1 MIADSML
8 NYGASDDYEVSIL
21 RFKFHHVIKL
31 LLGCATA
38 LFLTTALVSAANI
51 YVRSG
56 ATGNASGSDWINAC
70 PSIPS
75 TLVRGNT
82 YYIADGIY
90 KGATFKTPAKG
101 ATLITIKKATIADHG
116 TATGWSNVYGD
127 GEARFTDTIVF
138 GSSYWLFD
146 GQTGG
151 GPDGWTSGFGFH
163 VIRGV
168 GSPVIY
174 KAPDVSFITIQHINV
189 EGDYGDGPGSG
200 NANDGICLDRGNNI
214 LISHC
219 YIHDAGRC
227 LIFGR
232 ADFVIIEYCYG
243 GAFESTSSE
252 HSELASIWGS
262 NGLRPHDWTVRNSI
276 WTHFEG
282 TGGFMMDG
290 AGLIID
296 GCVFS
301 QLNRAG
307 GGNGVIGTWTDSQ
320 LTGLNISNSSFINLY
335 YPAIGILNADDN
347 GTFRNNAVFNSYLGS
362 SSSFTRLVHDFNAYT
377 AVLDGAPIDVHPLAS
392 NTQPFDFGLSQ
403 SGCANISTRALV
415 GTKDDVLISGFII
428 TNSGDGSKCRLVVRA
443 IGPSLKQSN
452 ISSPLLNPTLD
463 VYDGAGHL
471 IASND
476 NWQQGPNATLISS
489 LRLAPLDSLESA
501 LLVELPAGLYTA
513 VIRGKNGTSGIAL
526 AEVYSLGNA
535 GNAKLANVSSRGQ
548 VKSGDQAMIGG
559 FILQGNFAH
568 KIIVRAMGPSLASA
582 GVANILANPTLELM
596 NGQGTRIAFND
607 NWSETQRFPVEATG
621 IPPGSPNE
629 CAIVRTLP
637 PGRYT
642 AIVRSKDGTAGTA
655 LVEVYLV
662 D

>member
-1 MIADSML
+1 ML
-8 NYGASDDYEVSIL
+8 SYGASNDYEVSIF
-21 RFKFHHVIKL
+21 RFKFHHAAKLVIN
-31 LLGCATA
+31 CATA
-38 LFLTTALVSAANI
+38 LFLTTVLASAANI
-51 YVRSG
+51 CVRSG
-56 ATGNASGSDWINAC
+56 ATGNGSGSDWVNAC

-90 KGATFKTPAKG
+90 SGATFKTPAKG

-116 TATGWSNVYGD
+116 TAIGWSNVYGD

-151 GPDGWTSGFGFH
+151 GLEGWTTGFGFH
-163 VIRGV
+163 IIRGV
-168 GSPVIY
+168 GSPVMY
-174 KAPDVSFITIQHINV
+174 KAPDVNFITIQHTNV

-200 NANDGICLDRGNNI
+200 NSNDGICLDRGNNI

-219 YIHDAGRC
+219 YIHDTGRC
-227 LIFGR
+227 LLFGR
-232 ADFVIIEYCYG
+232 SDFVTIEYCYG
-243 GAFESTSSE
+243 GAFESTADE
-252 HSELASIWGS
+252 HSEIASIWGS

-276 WTHFEG
+276 WTHLEG

-290 AGLIID
+290 TGLNID

-301 QLNRAG
+301 QLNSAG
-307 GGNGVIGTWTDSQ
+307 GGNGALGTWTDSQ
-320 LTGLNISNSSFINLY
+320 LTALNISNSSFINVR
-335 YPAIGILNADDN
+335 YPVVGILNADDN
-347 GTFRNNAVFNSYLGS
+347 GTFHNNVVFNSFLGS
-362 SSSFTRLVHDFNAYT
+362 SSSFTRLVHDFNLYNR
-377 AVLDGAPIDVHPLAS
+377 VLDGAPVDVHPLAV
-392 NTQPFDFGLSQ
+392 NTKPFDYGLGQ
-403 SGCANISTRALV
+403 SSCANISTRALV

-452 ISSPLLNPTLD
+452 INSPLLNPTLT
-463 VYDGAGHL
+463 VFDGAGRV

-476 NWQQGPNATLISS
+476 NWQQGPNAALISS
-489 LRLAPLDSLESA
+489 VGLAPSNPSESA
-501 LLVELPAGLYTA
+501 LLVDLPAGLYTA
-513 VIRGKNGTSGIAL
+513 VIRGQNGMSGIAL
-526 AEVYSLGNA
+526 AEVYNLGST

-559 FILQGNFAH
+559 FILQGNFAR
-568 KIIVRAMGPSLASA
+568 KIIVRAMGPSLAAA
-582 GVANILANPTLELM
+582 GVANVLANPTLELL
-596 NGQGTRIAFND
+596 NAQGTRIAFND
-607 NWSETQRFPVEATG
+607 NWSDTQRFPVEATG
-621 IPPGSPNE
+621 IPPADPNE
-629 CAIVRTLP
+629 SAIVRTLS

-642 AIVRSKDGTAGTA
+642 AIVRSKNGTAGTA